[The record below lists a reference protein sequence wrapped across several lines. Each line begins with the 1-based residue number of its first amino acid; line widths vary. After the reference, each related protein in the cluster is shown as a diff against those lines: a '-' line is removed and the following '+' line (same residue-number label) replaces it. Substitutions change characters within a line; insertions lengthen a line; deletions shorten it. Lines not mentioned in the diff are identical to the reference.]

1 MVKVEARVVMASI
14 PITVAAGRLER
25 GEVGGSEG
33 GEVVEGLGE
42 VVEGLGEA
50 VEDKRLVELV
60 GFLNEW

>member
-42 VVEGLGEA
+42 A